1 MERVDKLPN
10 ITSKENNITEDIESM
25 EHEGSL
31 FFEKKEKKIQK
42 TKKSSWNLKIR

>member
-1 MERVDKLPN
+1 MINYKRKLQKK
-10 ITSKENNITEDIESM
+10 IINITEDIESM

-42 TKKSSWNLKIR
+42 TKKSSWNLKI